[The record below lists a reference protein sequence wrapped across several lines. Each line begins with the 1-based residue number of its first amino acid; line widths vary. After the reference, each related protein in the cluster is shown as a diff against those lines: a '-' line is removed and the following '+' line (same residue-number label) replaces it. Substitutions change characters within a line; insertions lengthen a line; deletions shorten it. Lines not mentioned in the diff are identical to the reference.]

1 MCTVLRK
8 EYILKFFFNDVRVKL
23 CGVFGKRS
31 NDKAIFGNV
40 SVSIFGNIS
49 GKYLTKF
56 ILLLFLYAFMRAWTD
71 LLCQY
76 AGFPKGIF
84 TMLLWKVFHRK
95 LINDYMF
102 EFYVHDNF
110 SRSSMAK

>member
-1 MCTVLRK
+1 MHSFKERIYTEVL
-8 EYILKFFFNDVRVKL
+8 FNDVRVKL

-31 NDKAIFGNV
+31 NDKAIFGNA

-56 ILLLFLYAFMRAWTD
+56 ILLLFLSAFMRAWTD

-76 AGFPKGIF
+76 AAFPKGIF
-84 TMLLWKVFHRK
+84 TMFLWKVFHRK